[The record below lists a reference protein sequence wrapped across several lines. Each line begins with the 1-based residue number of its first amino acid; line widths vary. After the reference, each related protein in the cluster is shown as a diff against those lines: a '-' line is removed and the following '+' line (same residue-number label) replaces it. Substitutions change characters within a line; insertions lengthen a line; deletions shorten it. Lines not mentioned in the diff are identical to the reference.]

1 MFCSFAQLWHDIVWT
16 GSRRGCGVRPHST
29 REDLVADFDWAPARR
44 GRRTALAVAATIA
57 AGAPAMA
64 DESDASV
71 LMSFVAGDYAL
82 VGRGPDG
89 GASYAGTAK
98 IAEEGD
104 HLSLERQVGG
114 RTVRATGRVEVP
126 SPPGEGQVL
135 RFRWTD
141 GQAITMTCLVAGD
154 LDNYA
159 RLTCLWGTDGKDLKE
174 PGLEAMF
181 SMTAWPE
188 GAGSPD

>member
-1 MFCSFAQLWHDIVWT
+1 MLRDIE
-16 GSRRGCGVRPHST
+16 RG
-29 REDLVADFDWAPARR
+29 
-44 GRRTALAVAATIA
+44 
-57 AGAPAMA
+57 
-64 DESDASV
+64 
-71 LMSFVAGDYAL
+71 
-82 VGRGPDG
+82 GP
-89 GASYAGTAK
+89 T
-98 IAEEGD
+98 EGD
-104 HLSLERQVGG
+104 HLSLERRVDG

-135 RFRWTD
+135 RFRWND

-159 RLTCLWGTDGKDLKE
+159 RLTCLWGADGQASKE

-181 SMTAWPE
+181 STTAWAA

>member
-1 MFCSFAQLWHDIVWT
+1 
-16 GSRRGCGVRPHST
+16 
-29 REDLVADFDWAPARR
+29 VADFSWASARC
-44 GRRTALAVAATIA
+44 GLRTALAVAAAIA
-57 AGAPAMA
+57 ALAATAAMA
-64 DESDASV
+64 AESDASV

-89 GASYAGTAK
+89 GASYAGTAT

-135 RFRWTD
+135 RFRWDD

-159 RLTCLWGTDGKDLKE
+159 RLTCLWGADGQALKE

-181 SMTAWPE
+181 STTAWAE
-188 GAGSPD
+188 SPD

>member
-1 MFCSFAQLWHDIVWT
+1 VGDFIRTCAHYW
-16 GSRRGCGVRPHST
+16 RRGGR
-29 REDLVADFDWAPARR
+29 AARAV
-44 GRRTALAVAATIA
+44 GAVIVALA
-57 AGAPAMA
+57 AGPAMA

-82 VGRGPDG
+82 VGRAPDG
-89 GASYAGTAK
+89 GASYTGTAT

-114 RTVRATGRVEVP
+114 RAVRAVGRVEVP

-135 RFRWTD
+135 RFRWDD
-141 GQAITMTCLVAGD
+141 GQAISMTCLVAGD

-159 RLTCLWGTDGKDLKE
+159 RLTCLWGADGQDLKE

-181 SMTAWPE
+181 STTARAA

>member
-1 MFCSFAQLWHDIVWT
+1 
-16 GSRRGCGVRPHST
+16 
-29 REDLVADFDWAPARR
+29 VADFSWAPARR
-44 GRRTALAVAATIA
+44 GRQTALAVAAVSAVLA
-57 AGAPAMA
+57 AGPAMG

-82 VGRGPDG
+82 VGREPDG
-89 GASYAGTAK
+89 GASYAGTAT

-114 RTVRATGRVEVP
+114 HTVRATGRVEVP

-159 RLTCLWGTDGKDLKE
+159 RLTCLWGADGQELRE

-181 SMTAWPE
+181 STTAWAA

>member
-1 MFCSFAQLWHDIVWT
+1 M
-16 GSRRGCGVRPHST
+16 
-29 REDLVADFDWAPARR
+29 ADFSWAPARR
-44 GRRTALAVAATIA
+44 GRQTALAVAAVGAVLA
-57 AGAPAMA
+57 AAPAMA

-82 VGRGPDG
+82 VGREPDG
-89 GASYAGTAK
+89 GASYAGTATV
-98 IAEEGD
+98 AEEGD

-159 RLTCLWGTDGKDLKE
+159 RLTCLWGADGQDLKE

-181 SMTAWPE
+181 STTAWAA

>member
-1 MFCSFAQLWHDIVWT
+1 
-16 GSRRGCGVRPHST
+16 
-29 REDLVADFDWAPARR
+29 LVADFSLAPARR
-44 GRRTALAVAATIA
+44 GRLLAGAVAAAIVALA
-57 AGAPAMA
+57 AGPATA
-64 DESDASV
+64 DESDAAV
-71 LMSFVAGDYAL
+71 VMSFVAGDYAL

-104 HLSLERQVGG
+104 HLGLERQVGG
-114 RTVRATGRVEVP
+114 RTVRAVGRVEVP

-135 RFRWTD
+135 RFRWDD

-159 RLTCLWGTDGKDLKE
+159 RLTCLWGADGRALKE

-181 SMTAWPE
+181 STAQWPK
-188 GAGSPD
+188 GAGSEN

>member
-1 MFCSFAQLWHDIVWT
+1 M
-16 GSRRGCGVRPHST
+16 
-29 REDLVADFDWAPARR
+29 ADFSWAPARR
-44 GRRTALAVAATIA
+44 GRPLAGAVAVAIAALA
-57 AGAPAMA
+57 AGPAMA

-98 IAEEGD
+98 IVEEGD
-104 HLSLERQVGG
+104 HLSLERQVSGHS
-114 RTVRATGRVEVP
+114 VRATGRIEVP

-135 RFRWTD
+135 RFRWDD

-159 RLTCLWGTDGKDLKE
+159 RLTCLWGADGQELKE

-181 SMTAWPE
+181 STTAWAE

>member
-1 MFCSFAQLWHDIVWT
+1 VAEFSWT
-16 GSRRGCGVRPHST
+16 
-29 REDLVADFDWAPARR
+29 PARR
-44 GRRTALAVAATIA
+44 GRQVALAVAAAIA
-57 AGAPAMA
+57 VLAAAPAMA

-71 LMSFVAGDYAL
+71 LMTFVAGDYAL
-82 VGRGPDG
+82 VGRAPDG

-114 RTVRATGRVEVP
+114 RTVRANGRVEVP

-159 RLTCLWGTDGKDLKE
+159 RLTCLWGADGQEPKE

-181 SMTAWPE
+181 STTAWPK
-188 GAGSPD
+188 SPN

>member
-1 MFCSFAQLWHDIVWT
+1 VGDFIPICTHHW
-16 GSRRGCGVRPHST
+16 RRGGR
-29 REDLVADFDWAPARR
+29 AAR
-44 GRRTALAVAATIA
+44 AVAAMIVA
-57 AGAPAMA
+57 LVAGPAMA

-82 VGRGPDG
+82 VGRGPEN
-89 GASYAGTAK
+89 GAPYAGTAK
-98 IAEEGD
+98 IAEDGEQ
-104 HLSLERQVGG
+104 LILERQIGG
-114 RTVRATGRVEVP
+114 RTMRAVGRVEVP

-135 RFRWTD
+135 RFRWND

-159 RLTCLWGTDGKDLKE
+159 RLTCLWGADGPPPKE
-174 PGLEAMF
+174 PGLEAIF
-181 SMTAWPE
+181 STTAWSL

>member
-1 MFCSFAQLWHDIVWT
+1 M
-16 GSRRGCGVRPHST
+16 
-29 REDLVADFDWAPARR
+29 ADFSWASARR
-44 GRRTALAVAATIA
+44 RRTALAVAAAIA
-57 AGAPAMA
+57 ALAAAPAMA

-71 LMSFVAGDYAL
+71 LMAFVAGDYAF

-104 HLSLERQVGG
+104 HLSLERRVGG
-114 RTVRATGRVEVP
+114 NTVRATGRVEVP

-135 RFRWTD
+135 RFRWDD

-159 RLTCLWGTDGKDLKE
+159 RLTCLWGGDGKDLKE

-181 SMTAWPE
+181 STTAWAA

>member
-1 MFCSFAQLWHDIVWT
+1 M
-16 GSRRGCGVRPHST
+16 
-29 REDLVADFDWAPARR
+29 ADFAWGRARR
-44 GRRTALAVAATIA
+44 GRPLAGVVASAIA
-57 AGAPAMA
+57 VLAAAPAMA

-71 LMSFVAGDYAL
+71 LMSFVAGNYAL

-89 GASYAGTAK
+89 GASYAGTAT

-104 HLSLERQVGG
+104 HLSLERRVGG
-114 RTVRATGRVEVP
+114 RTLRAVGRVEVP

-135 RFRWTD
+135 RFRWKD

-154 LDNYA
+154 LDNYG
-159 RLTCLWGTDGKDLKE
+159 RLTCLWGADGKDLKE

-181 SMTAWPE
+181 STATWPE
-188 GAGSPD
+188 RAGSPD

>member
-1 MFCSFAQLWHDIVWT
+1 M
-16 GSRRGCGVRPHST
+16 
-29 REDLVADFDWAPARR
+29 ADFSWASARR
-44 GRRTALAVAATIA
+44 RRTALAVAAAIA
-57 AGAPAMA
+57 ALAAAPAMA

-71 LMSFVAGDYAL
+71 LRAFVAGDYAL

-141 GQAITMTCLVAGD
+141 GGAMTMTCLVAGD

-159 RLTCLWGTDGKDLKE
+159 RLTCLWGADGQALKQ

-181 SMTAWPE
+181 STAAWAE
-188 GAGSPD
+188 SPD

>member
-1 MFCSFAQLWHDIVWT
+1 MWVPAHHWHRV
-16 GSRRGCGVRPHST
+16 
-29 REDLVADFDWAPARR
+29 
-44 GRRTALAVAATIA
+44 ALAVAAAIVA
-57 AGAPAMA
+57 LAVGPAIA
-64 DESDASV
+64 DESDVSD

-98 IAEEGD
+98 IAEDGD
-104 HLSLERQVGG
+104 HLSLERRVGG

-135 RFRWTD
+135 RFRWDD

-159 RLTCLWGTDGKDLKE
+159 RLTCLWGADGQALKE

-181 SMTAWPE
+181 STGARPE